1 MRFGVLGPVAVWTT
15 DGRPVTVPGL
25 KVRALLAALLAHD
38 GRPVSGDRLIDLVWG
53 DDLPGNPAGTLSAK
67 ASQLRRALD
76 QAEPGARAL
85 VGKPP
90 PGYHLAAED
99 VDVRQFAELIARAKD
114 TTSAPTRA
122 ALLAEALGLW
132 RGDAYADFADNPFI
146 GTVAAGLEEQRLVA
160 VEDLAEARLAAGA
173 HAAVAGELATT
184 VAQHPLRERLRA
196 LHILALYRS
205 GRPTE
210 ALDSY
215 AALRAELAD
224 ELGLDPGPELA
235 DLQRRILN
243 QDPALSEAAT
253 AGEESRGNLPAV
265 RTVLI
270 GRAVDVAGLH
280 RVLGEE
286 RLVTLIGSGGV
297 GKTRLAL
304 EVAARQPGEV
314 WLVELA
320 ALVRPDVPETM
331 DALAD
336 LVRSALDLHDDATPG
351 EPLAK
356 LVAALRARSLL
367 LVLDNCEHLLDQA
380 AALADAL
387 LRAAPGVR
395 ILATSR
401 ESLRIAGE
409 VAWPVN
415 PLDPPSAVELFVARA
430 AAAARGFALDDDNT
444 EAVATLCRRLDGIP
458 LALELAATRVRAL
471 GVHGIVARLDD
482 RFRLLAV
489 GHRGAPPRQQTLLAM
504 IDWSWELLSAPE
516 RAVLRRLSVYVDG
529 FTADSVDDIC
539 ADEDGRDIVAAL
551 VDRSLVIAEPQRYR
565 LLESVAAFCADR
577 LAEAGEQAETRRR
590 FCAYYADLAERAE
603 PHLRGPG
610 QRQWLQ
616 RLDAEAGNLRAALD
630 AGDLEVKQRLAQAL
644 TWYWF
649 LRGRLAEARRARQ
662 AAGLD
667 DAWTTGIRVLLGE
680 KVDVNVAEHQPRAAA
695 FLAFA
700 TADLGDVRRTEALI
714 DRAIAKDPWA
724 TAVALAVRCK
734 LHHVRGDLDG
744 IERDGNRSCTLFREL
759 GDRWGLL
766 LVDEWLGGLAELRG
780 EYEKAARLQL
790 DGLRLA
796 EDLELWPDV
805 AGRLAWLGF
814 IALQRLDFRSAR
826 DFSERALNLM
836 RRQGYASGEVFA
848 ELVVAFAARREGR
861 FDVAEHHLNHLVAGA
876 QPDSTPLFLPVVL
889 VELGYLEELRGNAE
903 AARVHHLEAIR
914 LGRKLDAPRDLAL
927 GYAALAAVTDPA
939 EGARLLGAA
948 AAVRAKANMPC
959 APAEQSDVDRITAAV
974 RAALGAAA
982 FDAGFAEGYETDG

>member
-53 DDLPGNPAGTLSAK
+53 DDLPGNPAGALSAK

-76 QAEPGARAL
+76 EAEPGARAL

-99 VDVRQFAELIARAKD
+99 IDARQFAGLTARAKD
-114 TTSAPTRA
+114 TADPQARA

-132 RGDAYADFADNPFI
+132 RGEAYADFADNPFL
-146 GTVAAGLEEQRLVA
+146 GTAGAGLEEQRLVA
-160 VEDLAEARLAAGA
+160 VEDLAEARLAFGA
-173 HAAVAGELATT
+173 HAAVAGELATI

-196 LHILALYRS
+196 LHMLALYQS
-205 GRPTE
+205 GRQTE

-224 ELGLDPGPELA
+224 ELGLDPGPELV
-235 DLQRRILN
+235 DLHRRILN
-243 QDPALSEAAT
+243 QDPALSGT
-253 AGEESRGNLPAV
+253 LTPIQQGNLPAA
-265 RTVLI
+265 RTALI
-270 GRAVDVAGLH
+270 GRTEDVAGLH
-280 RVLGEE
+280 EVLGEA

-401 ESLRIAGE
+401 EPLRIAGE
-409 VAWPVN
+409 VAWPVH

-430 AAAARGFALDDDNT
+430 AAAAHGFALDDDNS

-504 IDWSWELLSAPE
+504 IDWSWELLSGPE
-516 RAVLRRLSVYVDG
+516 QVVLRRLSVYVDG
-529 FTADSVDDIC
+529 FTAESLGTDQDV
-539 ADEDGRDIVAAL
+539 VAAL
-551 VDRSLVIAEPQRYR
+551 VDRSLVIAEPSRYR

-577 LAEAGEQAETRRR
+577 LAEAGEEAETRQR

-610 QRQWLQ
+610 QRQWLP

-630 AGDLEVKQRLAQAL
+630 AGDLEIKQRLARAL

-649 LRGRLAEARRARQ
+649 LRGRLAEARRARL

-680 KVDVNVAEHQPRAAA
+680 KVDIEMAHEQPRAAA

-700 TADLGDVRRTEALI
+700 TADLGDIARTEALI
-714 DRAIAKDPWA
+714 DRAIAEDPWA

-734 LHHVRGDLDG
+734 LRHLRGDLEG
-744 IERDGNRSCTLFREL
+744 LERDGNRSCTIFREL

-766 LVDEWLGGLAELRG
+766 LVDEWLGALAELRG
-780 EYEKAARLQL
+780 EYEEAARLQL

-796 EDLELWPDV
+796 EELELWPDV

-826 DFSERALNLM
+826 DFSERALRLM

-861 FDVAEHHLNHLVAGA
+861 LDVAEQHLNHLIAGT

-889 VELGYLEELRGNAE
+889 VELGYLEALRGNGE
-903 AARVHHLEAIR
+903 AARVHHREAIR

-927 GYAALAAVTDPA
+927 GYAALAAVIDPV
-939 EGARLLGAA
+939 EGAQLLGASA
-948 AAVRAKANMPC
+948 AIRAEANMPC
-959 APAEQSDVDRITAAV
+959 APAEQSDVDRTTAAV
-974 RAALGAAA
+974 RAALGDAA
-982 FDAGFAEGYETDG
+982 FDAEFAKGSLRRVVRE